1 MPTKPTST
9 TPRRGRGRPPA
20 DSTAPDA
27 RDRLLD
33 AALTL
38 FSEHGIAGTS
48 LSLVAR
54 KARVT
59 PALMHYYF
67 GNKARLVDAIIDER
81 LEPLVQGFGAKVA
94 SVTADPRRAIET
106 FVAEVIATLTTH
118 SWLPGLWLREVVIE
132 GGQLRARMLDRLAPQ
147 VAHVV
152 ADGARRAQ
160 AAGRLNPDIEP
171 RLLMVSLV
179 GLAVF
184 PVAAQSIWRKVFDA
198 DDITAQTLTRHV
210 LALLMRGLELPD
222 EPRP

>member
-1 MPTKPTST
+1 MPTKATTP
-9 TPRRGRGRPPA
+9 TPRRRGRPPA
-20 DSTAPDA
+20 DATTPDV
-27 RDRLLD
+27 RERLLD
-33 AALTL
+33 VALAL
-38 FSEHGIAGTS
+38 FSEHGIAGTA

-67 GNKARLVDAIIDER
+67 GNKDRLVDAIIDER
-81 LEPLVQGFGAKVA
+81 LEPLVQAFGAKIGA
-94 SVTADPRRAIET
+94 LTNDPRRAIEA
-106 FVAEVIATLTTH
+106 FVAEVIATLTAH
-118 SWLPGLWLREVVIE
+118 AWLPGLWLREVVIE

-160 AAGRLNPDIEP
+160 AAGRLNPDLEP
-171 RLLMVSLV
+171 RLLMVSLI

-184 PVAAQSIWRKVFDA
+184 PIAAQSIWRKIFDA
-198 DDITAQTLTRHV
+198 DDITADTLTRHV

-222 EPRP
+222 ETRR